1 MAKAKKTT
9 AKTVKTTPVETVEE
23 TKDYKFLDTK
33 KNVSENTSEIEFTAN
48 KEELLDEELATV
60 NEETSGDNEEV
71 STIET
76 VEEVKGEREYVK
88 DWRELVAVEG
98 VNQTSKGKLY
108 YGVKRK

>member
-1 MAKAKKTT
+1 MAKGKKST

-23 TKDYKFLDTK
+23 
-33 KNVSENTSEIEFTAN
+33 NVIAN
-48 KEELLDEELATV
+48 EPITVQEELLNDELATA

-88 DWRELVAVEG
+88 DWRDLVAVEG